1 MKFKLIFISRILIY
15 KSLIVEKK
23 RRNCVHAAR
32 GKHQYF
38 IVPQLL
44 NFVHSKF
51 LMSMASTPKDTR
63 TMTRLFAFGKTPKSL
78 HFGRLTT
85 TIEDA
90 KYKTTTQE
98 DVTLVTLYNSTS
110 ITSNSI
116 ENVDSW
122 RVISLLLLLL
132 PPSLELKIACVHRF
146 YFVFLI

>member
-1 MKFKLIFISRILIY
+1 
-15 KSLIVEKK
+15 
-23 RRNCVHAAR
+23 
-32 GKHQYF
+32 
-38 IVPQLL
+38 
-44 NFVHSKF
+44 
-51 LMSMASTPKDTR
+51 MSMASTPKDTR

-122 RVISLLLLLL
+122 RVISLLLLLVL
-132 PPSLELKIACVHRF
+132 LLPSLELKIACVHRF